1 MVEQPALSQV
11 EGARPTSPGV
21 PAAAAG
27 SPVVVRA
34 RRDEDLPHLE
44 QALGRQQPR
53 SGYPVRWPLPFPV
66 VDFIVRPQE
75 IAAWTAV
82 LGADD
87 PAGGGRPVGHV
98 SLTRVEDDDLG
109 RVWAAGAGLPID
121 RLVCV
126 SALFVDEGLRGSGVG
141 TALLTTAQ
149 ERAGELG
156 LRPVLDVAQRHRGAA
171 EFYARR
177 GWRIIG
183 RTRPPWL
190 PEDDPDVLLMIAG

>member
-1 MVEQPALSQV
+1 MTAAGE
-11 EGARPTSPGV
+11 
-21 PAAAAG
+21 PAASAG
-27 SPVVVRA
+27 SPVTVRPR
-34 RRDEDLPHLE
+34 RRDDLPQLE
-44 QALGRQQPR
+44 QVLGRQQSR

-82 LGADD
+82 REPEQPDKGGA
-87 PAGGGRPVGHV
+87 PVGHV

-109 RVWAAGAGLPID
+109 RAWALGAGLAID

-141 TALLTTAQ
+141 TALLTTAA
-149 ERAGELG
+149 ERAGALG

-177 GWRIIG
+177 GWRVIG
-183 RTRPPWL
+183 RTRPQWL